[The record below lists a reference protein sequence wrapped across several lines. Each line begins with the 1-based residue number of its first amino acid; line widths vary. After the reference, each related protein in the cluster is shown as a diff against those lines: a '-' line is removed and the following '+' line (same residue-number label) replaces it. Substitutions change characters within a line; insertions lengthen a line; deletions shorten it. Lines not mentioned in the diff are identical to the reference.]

1 MIEDLKVESF
11 DIINFILSSKLRV
24 DLMYFLYKKD
34 RKIDELASL
43 IDKKPSNISRALK
56 ELFDKGIVE
65 KSGKSYLLTSTGRLM
80 AIVLYSLYN
89 SFIAIDEKEYFW
101 KTHSIK
107 LFTAPILSNISCL
120 ECGEII
126 SSDNI
131 NFNKAISFYLEN
143 IKKSKNFKIMLP
155 IFSSLYLNAFF
166 DALDRNNA
174 TMEVILDNAIL
185 NFILE
190 SEFSV
195 TFNNYVKEN
204 KIKLFIVDMKIDMF
218 FTLCD
223 DFFALFLFSDDGYF
237 DESSIFFV
245 ENEKCLRVL
254 NETFNQLKKLSQS

>member
-1 MIEDLKVESF
+1 MIEDLKAESF

-43 IDKKPSNISRALK
+43 IDKNPTNISRALK

-80 AIVLYSLYN
+80 AIVLYNLYN

-107 LFTAPILSNISCL
+107 IFTAPLLSNISCL

-143 IKKSKNFKIMLP
+143 IKKSKNFKIFKIMLP
-155 IFSSLYLNAFF
+155 IFSSLYLNEFF
-166 DALDRNNA
+166 EVLDRNNT
-174 TMEVILDNAIL
+174 TMEVILDNNIL

-218 FTLCD
+218 FTL
-223 DFFALFLFSDDGYF
+223 FHSL
-237 DESSIFFV
+237 
-245 ENEKCLRVL
+245 
-254 NETFNQLKKLSQS
+254 